1 MVAYEV
7 NTIIKTF
14 PVNLLADI
22 VLQIAVV
29 ILYIITDIIYIYIYK
44 EYALHKLQLAC
55 SVNYYTQTNTQ
66 WVSSNYDCILLLLLL
81 LLLILLIFFTAV
93 VDAVELEGEGG

>member
-29 ILYIITDIIYIYIYK
+29 ILYIITDIIYIYK
-44 EYALHKLQLAC
+44 EYALHKLQLTC

-81 LLLILLIFFTAV
+81 LLILLIFFTAV